1 MKNSMDYGFYINY
14 TIQQEGI
21 QEAEIKEICRIHDLS
36 IAEFLNEFSR
46 TVALDYY
53 LKKRDYE
60 DCDIAMNGI
69 FACLIDF
76 SLSHDML
83 EPAYSIFLA
92 FDDGEY
98 RRSKDAVS
106 VDPSEKYTRPQIE
119 IILKEYQVI

>member
-1 MKNSMDYGFYINY
+1 MDYGFYINY
-14 TIQQEGI
+14 TIQQEGL
-21 QEAEIKEICRIHDLS
+21 QEGEIKEICRIHDLS

-46 TVALDYY
+46 TVAFDYY
-53 LKKRDYE
+53 LKKRNYE

-76 SLSHDML
+76 SLFHDML

-106 VDPSEKYTRPQIE
+106 VDPGEKYTRPQI
-119 IILKEYQVI
+119 INILKEYQVI